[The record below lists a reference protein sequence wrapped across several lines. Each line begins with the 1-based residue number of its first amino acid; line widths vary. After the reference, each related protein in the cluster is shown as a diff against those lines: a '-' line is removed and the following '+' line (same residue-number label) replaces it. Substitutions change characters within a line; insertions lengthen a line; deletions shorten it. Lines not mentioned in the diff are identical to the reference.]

1 MKRLRDRALVAYA
14 IAASVFFVWKTV
26 RPTGFPFTAMSPRF
40 VDFLGFV
47 GMFTPLL
54 LGSLDAG
61 AVAKRLE
68 RENRARPAWL
78 LLAVWLAAF
87 AVGEAVLGGY
97 RYLAFLEPPTPSA
110 GDAFFLLGYGAL
122 IVATVWFVR
131 VYATSGL
138 PLGPGGRLW
147 LVALL
152 TAAVLAG
159 LGIPALAPV
168 VHAERPLAESLIAI
182 AYPVLDL
189 IVLVPSAVL
198 LAITRRF
205 RGGGVWRVWALILSG
220 FLVLSVADVLFA
232 YFDLVGLAWVDP
244 LLPATFTVGYTLTAL
259 GVATQRSLLEH
270 RTG

>member
-1 MKRLRDRALVAYA
+1 MKRLRERGLVAYA
-14 IAASVFFVWKTV
+14 IGASVLFLWKTL
-26 RPTGFPFTAMSPRF
+26 RPTGFPFAAVSPRF

-54 LGSLDAG
+54 VGTLDAAG
-61 AVAKRLE
+61 VVRRLE
-68 RENRARPAWL
+68 RENRARPAWM
-78 LLAVWLAAF
+78 LLAAWLGAF
-87 AVGEAVLGGY
+87 TVGEAVLGGY

-110 GDAFFLLGYGAL
+110 GDAFFLLGYGLL
-122 IVATVWFVR
+122 IVATLWFVR

-138 PLGPGGRLW
+138 PLGPGRRLW
-147 LVALL
+147 LVALA
-152 TAAVLAG
+152 TAGILACIA
-159 LGIPALAPV
+159 IPTLAPV
-168 VHAERPLAESLIAI
+168 AHAERPLSESLVAI

-198 LAITRRF
+198 LVITRRF

-244 LLPATFTVGYTLTAL
+244 LLPATFSVGYTLTAL
-259 GVATQRSLLEH
+259 GVATQRGFLED
-270 RTG
+270 